1 MIFFIILKNFLIKNI
16 EPLFICLNDLVG
28 SEKNSNF
35 LQKISHVFIHEKD
48 QEEIKKFNDA
58 RSLTF
63 VSNFEKGA
71 REKIFLRC
79 LSLINFV
86 KIKLVYT
93 KSLYFDIIV
102 DMIEKY
108 FKIQLNC
115 YEDFIHGLNLFEIF
129 LSQIENGINQE
140 QSSILLMYLNKQLFK
155 VSEEIQ
161 KRLLKIFMI
170 IIYKTPFEEL
180 KYSSVKDSIAALKER
195 NILHEFISPTISGK
209 IHLLYLI

>member
-1 MIFFIILKNFLIKNI
+1 M
-16 EPLFICLNDLVG
+16 NDLVG

-35 LQKISHVFIHEKD
+35 LQKISYVFINEKH
-48 QEEIKKFNDA
+48 QEEIKKLNDA

-63 VSNFEKGA
+63 ISNYEKDA

-102 DMIEKY
+102 DMIEGY

-129 LSQIENGINQE
+129 LSEIENSINHE
-140 QSSILLMYLNKQLFK
+140 QSSIFLMD
-155 VSEEIQ
+155 
-161 KRLLKIFMI
+161 LK
-170 IIYKTPFEEL
+170 
-180 KYSSVKDSIAALKER
+180 
-195 NILHEFISPTISGK
+195 
-209 IHLLYLI
+209 